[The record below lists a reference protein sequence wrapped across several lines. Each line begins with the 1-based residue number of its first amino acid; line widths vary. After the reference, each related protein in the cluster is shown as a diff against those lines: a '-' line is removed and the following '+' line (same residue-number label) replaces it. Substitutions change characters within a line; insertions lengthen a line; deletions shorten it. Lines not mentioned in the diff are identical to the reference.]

1 MKVRMMKMAE
11 FLKSISP
18 AIISLVIAVLG
29 YVVAYLERKK
39 LAIKVDSLE
48 KILDDNATE
57 YYVICPNC
65 SEKIILSQV
74 KIYAHNVAETEEHTD
89 GNKN

>member
-1 MKVRMMKMAE
+1 MSE
-11 FLKSISP
+11 ILKSISP
-18 AIISLVIAVLG
+18 AIISLVIAALG
-29 YVVAYLERKK
+29 YLVAYLERRK

-48 KILDDNATE
+48 QILEDTSTE

-65 SEKIILSQV
+65 NEKIILSQV
-74 KIYAHNVAETEEHTD
+74 KIYAHNVAEMEEHTD

>member
-1 MKVRMMKMAE
+1 MSE
-11 FLKSISP
+11 FLKQISP
-18 AIISLVIAVLG
+18 LIISLVIAVLG
-29 YVVAYLERKK
+29 YLVAYLERRK

-48 KILDDNATE
+48 KILEDTSTE

-65 SEKIILSQV
+65 NEKIILSQV
-74 KIYAHNVAETEEHTD
+74 KIFAHNVAEMEEQTD

>member
-1 MKVRMMKMAE
+1 MAE

-18 AIISLVIAVLG
+18 AIISLVIAILG
-29 YVVAYLERKK
+29 YVVTYLERRK

-48 KILDDNATE
+48 AILNDNSTE

-65 SEKIILSQV
+65 NEKIVLSQV
-74 KIYAHNVAETEEHTD
+74 KIFAHNVAEMEDHTD